1 MNELAVRNQEMELT
15 QDKIEL
21 IKRTIAKGASND
33 ELELFIAQCNRTQL
47 DPFARQIYCIPRWD
61 NRVGKNVFQ
70 TQISIDGMRLVAQRS
85 KEYAGQTPAYWC
97 GKDGVW
103 VDVWLDDKPPSAA
116 KVGVYRVG
124 FVEPLWAVANW
135 DAYVQTYVKDGK
147 TQVSP
152 MWQKMGALMLSK
164 TAEAL
169 ALRKAFP
176 MELSGLYTPEEMSQ
190 SEEVEIPKSVRKKPE
205 PALKALTVTRE
216 PPKLEAAPE
225 VVVPEIVEAEIVE
238 PEPTIEPEPVA
249 ATEDIPEDA
258 KPQPWWSGLH
268 VKAAEAAEA
277 LELDEGPL
285 CDAVV
290 LKVTGRGVSTKD
302 VKDRSEANKVAKEL
316 GRLLRKETYVATHF
330 TDDGTEYYEIMEEV

>member
-15 QDKIEL
+15 EDKIEL

-85 KEYAGQTPAYWC
+85 KEYAGQTSAYWC

-190 SEEVEIPKSVRKKPE
+190 SEEVEIPKTVRKKPE

-216 PPKLEAAPE
+216 PPKLEAVKE
-225 VVVPEIVEAEIVE
+225 IEPEIVEAEIVE
-238 PEPTIEPEPVA
+238 PETVTNIPV
-249 ATEDIPEDA
+249 DA
-258 KPQPWWSGLH
+258 KEEKPGPWVQKLHIQAADFEAKTGLPGELVLDAAVLH
-268 VKAAEAAEA
+268 VVGGN
-277 LELDEGPL
+277 DP
-285 CDAVV
+285 
-290 LKVTGRGVSTKD
+290 STKAI
-302 VKDRSEANKVAKEL
+302 KDRDQANKVARILNDLALNRGTVYAQAHIEGDKEWY
-316 GRLLRKETYVATHF
+316 T
-330 TDDGTEYYEIMEEV
+330 IEES